1 MRTIEAPGVEIREI
15 DKSQYA
21 PAIVGTA
28 ALVMGFANKGEDYT
42 AMEMTSR
49 SAWVNYY
56 GEPDNEAERYFYTAC
71 MEVINQNG
79 KLYCAKIPYENEARD
94 KYVCKKYTISTK
106 INNISAVIDYV
117 NGTGTVDDPSL
128 LNLLEGDFTPYGY
141 GLSDM
146 PGIPSI
152 SGYSD
157 EARDVLS
164 TYATTIANIESYKNT
179 LVLWNKAR
187 NLKNIALPV
196 FYKYTETEEDDNWW
210 YFNLDNVYQRIE
222 NLFNP
227 SCDFWQTAW
236 KPTSDGGFGD
246 SYLHF
251 SNLNLTELNNYI
263 ADQFN
268 ISANVSAEAPYE
280 PAVYTSAFF
289 DGFIGTFGE
298 TVNEFTPW
306 NFVFEKLDVDYVDTD
321 GKFFRKFIKD
331 NIRLF
336 DEINKCVYTLSNE
349 TEIYPRDQLS
359 ITYFDTVNNV
369 VVDDPTTIPGYVDG
383 YNDDVDTDR
392 YKIYKPVYHL
402 SSIVAGNNVPYIYG
416 DLRDG
421 REYCNLLAYNTAI
434 TNKFEVKK
442 VDLQSLVKILKD
454 LNTLVNLSCIEDIYT
469 KEGGT
474 TEYPSF
480 GSIFDLTEISAP
492 VAPGS
497 SDGQPVIHYTDI
509 GTNSPFIDL
518 SRFGETSAVAG
529 KNLFENSLPLS
540 VNRTNAK
547 DGVFEDDETLGVS
560 QKQLTEIINDLEAYI
575 NGKYSEVFKFQNDLI
590 TTGRNVTTNY
600 VLDLMNYY
608 ATNVRID
615 SFWDSSRLYE
625 DNVVLDVLKQT
636 TVVSV
641 DADEVPVID
650 DVTGEEI
657 RQLSDVSFFDTY
669 GNVVDVYSDEYI
681 TELSAKDERR
691 AGNLKM
697 LRDFGKA
704 APYEYQLEGLIT
716 EFNKSLTKSKLIR
729 YVESIRSSD
738 AFKEIEEYLAA
749 SPTTAALYN
758 KFTKEEIEK
767 TLVYSEIRDVDD
779 SIQQYFKI
787 KASPYVFTYALSAID
802 EYKTDEDV
810 VAPNTIMI
818 ADMTRSRY
826 VRAADINETE
836 CIGIVPIITTAA
848 NALIAQNFIEVSE
861 MNPGISY
868 SVYQPLSSIGNLPY
882 TFKDKGKWHDHNE
895 FIINGNKEAAA
906 QGLNIQE
913 ISPARHQVFADPTCY
928 YQQEYNLSDFC
939 AKEFF
944 SSDPEEETISQQ
956 LNGYFSTIQYTDTGK
971 LDRDNM
977 YDIGVIVLKA
987 YLDAAEGNKISFAP
1001 IESFVG
1007 SLDRNAVN
1015 PNTGVTKFI
1024 DTIVNSQSEYIN
1036 LFSNCYASTATRKKY
1051 DEECDIL
1058 IVEPQKAG
1066 VLGFYEDMCVE
1077 DISLSKSI
1085 YDGLAKVFDKNQ
1097 DINEKEIDIVCD
1109 AGISNI
1115 AQFTKAVYGKGKGQY
1130 DPACVD
1136 AAMFKL
1142 KSRQDTLTW
1151 RDIIQ
1156 KYDNFCKNVRKDCM
1170 FIADGLRP
1178 FCLQGQKKIVRPTKP
1193 ANSID
1198 VNLLPYIKY
1207 MTGLNTNY
1215 GAGYCDWFQK
1225 ADEFT
1230 GEYFWCPPS
1239 IQAMGIYIYTDVHAE
1254 YWDAPAGL
1262 NRGIVPALDVAFS
1275 PTMRQAGTIYNNN
1288 WNYAINY
1295 PQDGIVL
1302 EGQKTFQVKP
1312 SAFDRVNVRRLFL
1325 RLERATYKVARYFVY
1340 EGNTAYTRQRL
1351 IDTIDPIFADVK
1363 LRNGIYDYKIIC
1375 DESIN
1380 TPDVI
1385 DRNELKVKIGIKPV
1399 KTAEFILIDFIA
1411 LTTGGSFDEM

>member
-15 DKSQYA
+15 VKSQYA

-106 INNISAVIDYV
+106 INNISAVVDYV
-117 NGTGTVDDPSL
+117 NGTGDVSDPSL

-152 SGYSD
+152 SGYSA

-164 TYATTIANIESYKNT
+164 TYATTIANLESYKNT

-196 FYKYTETEEDDNWW
+196 FYKYTTTEEDDNWW
-210 YFNLDNVYQRIE
+210 YFQLDNVYQRIE

-227 SCDFWQTAW
+227 SCDFWQNAY
-236 KPTSDGGFGD
+236 KAPSEGGFGD

-251 SNLNLTELNNYI
+251 ANLKLDSLNNYI
-263 ADQFN
+263 AEQFG
-268 ISANVSAEAPYE
+268 ISANDVGDVLYE
-280 PAVYTSAFF
+280 PAVYTSAFY
-289 DGFIGTFGE
+289 DGFVETFGKS
-298 TVNEFTPW
+298 VNEFSPW
-306 NFVFEKLDVDYVDTD
+306 DFVFEKIDVDYKDTD
-321 GKFFRKFIKD
+321 GQFFRQFIKD
-331 NIRLF
+331 NLKLF
-336 DEINKCVYTLSNE
+336 DAINKCVFKLENDQE
-349 TEIYPRDQLS
+349 VYPRDALS
-359 ITYFDTVNNV
+359 VTYFDKQTSAIVE
-369 VVDDPTTIPGYVDG
+369 DPATIPGYVDG
-383 YNDDVDTDR
+383 YNEDKDIFDFDR
-392 YKIYKPVYHL
+392 YQIYKPVYHL
-402 SSIVAGNNVPYIYG
+402 SGIVAGNNVPYLYG

-421 REYCNLLAYNTAI
+421 REYCNLLAYSTAI
-434 TNKFEVKK
+434 KNKFEVSK
-442 VDLQSLVKILKD
+442 LNPQSLVKILKD
-454 LNTLVNLSCIEDIYT
+454 INVLGNLSCIEETYT
-469 KEGGT
+469 KPGGT
-474 TEYPSF
+474 TEYVSF
-480 GSIFDLTEISAP
+480 GSILDLNTISAP

-497 SDGQPVIHYTDI
+497 SEMQPVIHYTDVDPY
-509 GTNSPFIDL
+509 SPFIDL
-518 SRFGETSAVAG
+518 SKYQG
-529 KNLFENSLPLS
+529 KNIFENALPLS
-540 VNRTNAK
+540 VNRTNASK
-547 DGVFEDDETLGVS
+547 GVFEDDDTLGVT
-560 QKQLTEIINDLEAYI
+560 QKQLTEVINDLETYI
-575 NGKYSEVFKFQNDLI
+575 NGKYSDVFAHQFELI
-590 TTGRNVTTNY
+590 TAGRNVTTDY
-600 VLDLMNYY
+600 VLDLMNFY
-608 ATNVRID
+608 ATNVRVD
-615 SFWDSSRLYE
+615 NYWDASRLYE
-625 DNVVLDVLKQT
+625 DDVILDVFKMT
-636 TVVSV
+636 TVVSA
-641 DADEVPVID
+641 DADGDPIID
-650 DVTGEEI
+650 EITGEEV
-657 RQLSDVSFFDTY
+657 RQLSDVSFFNTY

-681 TELSAKDERR
+681 EALSAVDARR
-691 AGNLKM
+691 AGYLKKE
-697 LRDFGKA
+697 RDFGKP
-704 APYEYQLEGLIT
+704 APYDYQLEGLVNA
-716 EFNKSLTKSKLIR
+716 FNKSLTKSKLIK
-729 YVESIRSSD
+729 YVEKIRSSD

-749 SPTTAALYN
+749 SPTTTALN
-758 KFTKEEIEK
+758 TKFTKESIEN

-779 SIQQYFKI
+779 TIQQYFKI

-818 ADMTRSRY
+818 ADMTRARY

-836 CIGIVPIITTAA
+836 CIGIIPIITTAA
-848 NALIAQNFIEVSE
+848 NALLAQNFIEAGE
-861 MNPGISY
+861 MDPGISY
-868 SVYQPLSSIGNLPY
+868 AVYQPLSAIGTLPY
-882 TFKDKGKWHDHNE
+882 TFKEKGQWHDHNE
-895 FIINGNKEAAA
+895 FIINGNKDVPA
-906 QGLNIQE
+906 GGINIQK
-913 ISPARHQVFADPTCY
+913 ISPARHQVYAGDPKSLY
-928 YQQEYNLSDFC
+928 EQEYNLSDFC
-939 AKEFF
+939 SKEFF
-944 SSDPEEETISQQ
+944 STDPEEETISQE
-956 LNGYFSTIQYTDTGK
+956 LNGYFSTIQYADTGK
-971 LDRDNM
+971 LDRENM
-977 YDIGVIVLKA
+977 YDIGVVVLRA
-987 YLDAAEGNKISFAP
+987 YLDAAEGNKISIAP

-1015 PNTGVTKFI
+1015 PNTGVSKFI
-1024 DTIVNSQSEYIN
+1024 DEIVNSQSEYIN
-1036 LFSNCYASTATRKKY
+1036 LFSNCYASTATRKNY
-1051 DEECDIL
+1051 DEKCDIL

-1085 YDGLAKVFDKNQ
+1085 YDGLNKVFDKNQ

-1115 AQFTKAVYGKGKGQY
+1115 AQFIKAVYGKNKGIY

-1151 RDIIQ
+1151 RDVIQ

-1193 ANSID
+1193 SNSID

>member
-21 PAIVGTA
+21 PAIVGTT

-106 INNISAVIDYV
+106 ISNIPAVASYV
-117 NGTGTVDDPSL
+117 NGTGTVFDPSL

-152 SGYSD
+152 SGYSA

-164 TYATTIANIESYKNT
+164 TYATTITNLENYKNT

-196 FYKYTETEEDDNWW
+196 FYKYTQTEEDDNWW
-210 YFNLDNVYQRIE
+210 YFQLDNVYQRIE

-227 SCDFWQTAW
+227 YCDFWQNAY
-236 KPTSDGGFGD
+236 KAISDGGFGD

-251 SNLNLTELNNYI
+251 ANLKLDALNNYI
-263 ADQFN
+263 GEQLG
-268 ISANVSAEAPYE
+268 ISANDVGDVLYE
-280 PAVYTSAFF
+280 PAVYTSAFY
-289 DGFIGTFGE
+289 DGFIETFGKS
-298 TVNEFTPW
+298 VNEFSPW
-306 NFVFEKLDVDYVDTD
+306 DFVFEKLDVNYIDTD
-321 GKFFRKFIKD
+321 GQFFRQFIKD
-331 NIRLF
+331 NIKLF
-336 DEINKCVYTLSNE
+336 DAINKCVFKLENE
-349 TEIYPRDQLS
+349 QEVYPRDALS
-359 ITYFDTVNNV
+359 VTYYDKQTSAIVE
-369 VVDDPTTIPGYVDG
+369 DPTTIPGYVDG
-383 YNDDVDTDR
+383 YNEDKDLFDFDR
-392 YKIYKPVYHL
+392 YQIYKPVYHL
-402 SSIVAGNNVPYIYG
+402 SGIVAGNNVPYVYG

-421 REYCNLLAYNTAI
+421 REYCNLLAYSTAI
-434 TNKFEVKK
+434 RNKFEVSKLNP
-442 VDLQSLVKILKD
+442 DFLVKILKD
-454 LNTLVNLSCIEDIYT
+454 INVLGNLSCIEITYN
-469 KEGGT
+469 KPGET
-474 TEYPSF
+474 TEYLSF
-480 GSIFDLTEISAP
+480 GSILDLSTISAP

-497 SDGQPVIHYTDI
+497 SEMQPVIHYTDI
-509 GTNSPFIDL
+509 DPHSPFIDL
-518 SRFGETSAVAG
+518 SKYQG
-529 KNLFENSLPLS
+529 KNIFENALPLS
-540 VNRTNAK
+540 VNRTNASK
-547 DGVFEDDETLGVS
+547 NVWEDDETLGVT
-560 QKQLTEIINDLEAYI
+560 QKQLTEVINDLETYI
-575 NGKYSEVFKFQNDLI
+575 NGKYSDVFAHQFELI
-590 TTGRNVTTNY
+590 TAGRNVTTDY
-600 VLDLMNYY
+600 VLDLLNYY
-608 ATNVRID
+608 ATNVRVD
-615 SFWDSSRLYE
+615 NYWDASRLYE

-641 DADEVPVID
+641 DADKVPIVDEVS
-650 DVTGEEI
+650 GEEI
-657 RQLSDVSFFDTY
+657 RKLSDVSFFNTY

-681 TELSAKDERR
+681 EALSAVDDNR
-691 AGNLKM
+691 ARQLKEM
-697 LRDFGKA
+697 RDSGKP
-704 APYEYQLEGLIT
+704 APYDYQLEGLVNA
-716 EFNKSLTKSKLIR
+716 FNKSLTKSKLIK
-729 YVESIRSSD
+729 YVEKIRSSD

-749 SPTTAALYN
+749 SPTTTALN
-758 KFTKEEIEK
+758 TKFTKESIENA
-767 TLVYSEIRDVDD
+767 LVYSEIRDVDD
-779 SIQQYFKI
+779 TVQQYFKI
-787 KASPYVFTYALSAID
+787 KASPYVITHALSAID
-802 EYKTDEDV
+802 EYKTDENV

-826 VRAADINETE
+826 VRAADNKETE
-836 CIGIVPIITTAA
+836 CIGIIPIITTAA
-848 NALIAQNFIEVSE
+848 NALLAQNFIEAGE
-861 MNPGISY
+861 MDPGISY
-868 SVYQPLSSIGNLPY
+868 AVYQPLSSVGTLPY
-882 TFKDKGKWHDHNE
+882 TFKEKNKWHIHNE

-913 ISPARHQVFADPTCY
+913 ISQDRYQIYADPKCY

-944 SSDPEEETISQQ
+944 STDPEEETISQE
-956 LNGYFSTIQYTDTGK
+956 LNGYFSTIQYADTGK
-971 LDRDNM
+971 LDRENM
-977 YDIGVIVLKA
+977 YDIGVVVLRA
-987 YLDAAEGNKISFAP
+987 YLDAAEGNKISFTP

-1024 DTIVNSQSEYIN
+1024 DKIVNSQSEYIN

-1085 YDGLAKVFDKNQ
+1085 YDGLNKVFDKNK
-1097 DINEKEIDIVCD
+1097 DINEKQIDIVCD

-1115 AQFTKAVYGKGKGQY
+1115 AQFIKAVYGNGKGIY

-1151 RDIIQ
+1151 RNIIQ

-1193 ANSID
+1193 SNSID

-1239 IQAMGIYIYTDVHAE
+1239 IQAMGVYIYTDVHAE

-1262 NRGIVPALDVAFS
+1262 NRGIVQALDVAFS
-1275 PTMRQAGTIYNNN
+1275 PTPKQAGTIYNNN

-1399 KTAEFILIDFIA
+1399 KTSEFILIDFIA

>member
-94 KYVCKKYTISTK
+94 KYVCKKYNISTK
-106 INNISAVIDYV
+106 INNISAVVDYV
-117 NGTGTVDDPSL
+117 KGDGTVENPSL

-146 PGIPSI
+146 PGISTDTE
-152 SGYSD
+152 G
-157 EARDVLS
+157 RDIYTPAAKEVLS
-164 TYATTIANIESYKNT
+164 TYALTIANLEKYKNT
-179 LVLWNKAR
+179 LVVWNKAR
-187 NLKNIALPV
+187 NLNSIALPV
-196 FYKYTETEEDDNWW
+196 FYKYTTTEEDDNWW
-210 YFNLDNVYQRIE
+210 YFQLENVYKRIE

-227 SCDFWQTAW
+227 SCEFWQTAY
-236 KPTSDGGFGD
+236 KPADEGGFGND
-246 SYLHF
+246 YIHF
-251 SNLNLTELNNYI
+251 ANLNLSSLNEYI
-263 ADQFN
+263 AEEMK
-268 ISANVSAEAPYE
+268 VSASMDLDAPYS
-280 PAVYTSAFF
+280 PTTYTSAFY
-289 DGFIGTFGE
+289 DGFVETFGSL
-298 TVNEFTPW
+298 VNEFAPW
-306 NFVFEKLDVDYVDTD
+306 DFVFDKIDINYTDTD
-321 GKFFRKFIKD
+321 GMFFRRFIND
-331 NIRLF
+331 NLKLF
-336 DEINKCVYTLSNE
+336 DEINKCVYALSSHE
-349 TEIYPRDQLS
+349 PIPVADLA
-359 ITYFDTVNNV
+359 ITYYNKTTGEPIDDISSLPPDFDMDNLG
-369 VVDDPTTIPGYVDG
+369 I
-383 YNDDVDTDR
+383 R
-392 YKIYKPVYHL
+392 KPVYEL
-402 SSIVAGNNVPYIYG
+402 SGIEADDNVPYLYA
-416 DLRDG
+416 DLKDG
-421 REYCNLLAYNTAI
+421 REYCNLLAYSTAI
-434 TNKFEVKK
+434 KNKFEVQKLSK
-442 VDLQSLVKILKD
+442 SSIAKLCKD
-454 LNTLVNLSCIEDIYT
+454 LNVLGNLSCVELSAED
-469 KEGGT
+469 EGGNIHWT
-474 TEYPSF
+474 F
-480 GSIFDLTEISAP
+480 GEIVDLHDIHATADPE
-492 VAPGS
+492 
-497 SDGQPVIHYTDI
+497 DTQPVIHYTEENDY
-509 GTNSPFIDL
+509 SPFIDL
-518 SRFGETSAVAG
+518 GQLSG
-529 KNLFENSLPLS
+529 KNIFENSLPIS
-540 VNRTNAK
+540 VDRQNP
-547 DGVFEDDETLGVS
+547 DTLGVS
-560 QKQLTEIINDLEAYI
+560 QKQLTEIINDLDVYI
-575 NGKYSEVFKFQNDLI
+575 NGKYSALFTKQFDLVTKGRQI
-590 TTGRNVTTNY
+590 TTDY
-600 VLDLMNYY
+600 VKDLMNFY
-608 ATNVRID
+608 ATNVRVD
-615 SFWDSSRLYE
+615 NYYDASRLY
-625 DNVVLDVLKQT
+625 DDDVIVEVFKT
-636 TVVSV
+636 TTAVSA
-641 DADEVPVID
+641 DADGDPIIDEKTGNEVTYTVED
-650 DVTGEEI
+650 
-657 RQLSDVSFFDTY
+657 SFFNVY

-681 TELSAKDERR
+681 EALSAEDPTR
-691 AGNLKM
+691 AGKLVVEKNAGHK
-697 LRDFGKA
+697 
-704 APYEYQLEGLIT
+704 APYDYQFEALIN
-716 EFNKSLTKSKLIR
+716 EFNKSVTKSKFISYVNKIR
-729 YVESIRSSD
+729 KLD
-738 AFKEIEEYLAA
+738 AFGEIEEYLSK
-749 SPTTAALYN
+749 SPTTMALN
-758 KFTKEEIEK
+758 TKFTQDEIEK
-767 TLVYSEIRDVDD
+767 ALVYSEIRDVDD
-779 SIQQYFKI
+779 TIQQYFKI
-787 KASPYVFTYALSAID
+787 KASPYVYTHALSSID
-802 EYKTDEDV
+802 EYKTDEDI
-810 VAPNTIMI
+810 VAPNTIVI

-836 CIGIVPIITTAA
+836 CIGIIPIITTAA
-848 NALIAQNFIEVSE
+848 NALIAQNFIEAGE
-861 MNPGISY
+861 MDKGLSY
-868 SVYQPLSSIGNLPY
+868 AVYQPLSAIGTLPY
-882 TFKDKGKWHDHNE
+882 TFKDKGQWHDHNE
-895 FIINGNKEAAA
+895 FIINGNKEAPAI
-906 QGLNIQE
+906 GLNIE
-913 ISPARHQVFADPTCY
+913 ERSKVKHVVYADVKNQY
-928 YQQEYNLSDFC
+928 EQEYNLSDFC

-944 SSDPEEETISQQ
+944 SSDPEEETISQE
-956 LNGYFSTIQYTDTGK
+956 LNSYFSTIQYADTGK
-971 LDRDNM
+971 LDRENM
-977 YDIGVIVLKA
+977 YDIGVIVLRA
-987 YLDAAEGNKISFAP
+987 WLDASEGNKISLAP

-1024 DTIVNSQSEYIN
+1024 DEIVNSQSEYIN
-1036 LFSNCYASTATRKKY
+1036 LFSNCYASTATRKNY
-1051 DEECDIL
+1051 DEKCDIL

-1115 AQFTKAVYGKGKGQY
+1115 AQFVKAVYGKGKGIY

-1136 AAMFKL
+1136 ATMFKL

-1151 RDIIQ
+1151 RDVIQ

-1193 ANSID
+1193 SNSID

-1239 IQAMGIYIYTDVHAE
+1239 IQAMGVYIYTDVNAE

-1380 TPDVI
+1380 TPEVI